1 MDDRQPNWINQY
13 LMPDEY
19 VLWNGKPE
27 KGNLLTGQ
35 DVFMIPFSIMWC
47 GFAIVWETSVLIMS
61 APLLFRI

>member
-1 MDDRQPNWINQY
+1 MDDRQPNRINQY

-19 VLWNGKPE
+19 VLWNGKPG

-47 GFAIVWETSVLIMS
+47 GA
-61 APLLFRI
+61 APESKYFRAGQYTRC